1 MLRFLPAPLKGI
13 LISLFYGINTIFWT
27 IPILVFALLKLI
39 IPWTPW
45 RKICSWAILIMADAW
60 IIGNV
65 FMIHQLNRFE
75 IKLIG
80 EAELETNDWY
90 LVIANHQSWV
100 DILAIQEAFR
110 GKIPFLKFFLKQ
122 ELIYIPFLG
131 LAWWAL
137 DFPFM
142 KRYSKSTL
150 KKKPHLRG
158 KDIETTREACEK
170 FKYLP
175 ISVVNFVEGTRYTD
189 EKSARQGDAY
199 QHLLRPRSGGI
210 GYVMTML
217 GEQIHYI
224 LNLTIHYPNGKMTYW
239 DYVTGRINKIE
250 IHIKSIEVDDSLR
263 GNYIEDSVFRASFQT
278 WLTAQWQEK
287 DVLLKSLHDKR

>member
-1 MLRFLPAPLKGI
+1 M
-13 LISLFYGINTIFWT
+13 SLFYGINTIFWT
-27 IPILVFALLKLI
+27 LPILVFAILKLI
-39 IPWTPW
+39 VPWTPW
-45 RKICSWAILIMADAW
+45 RKLCSWFILKIADAW
-60 IIGNV
+60 IFGNV
-65 FMIHQLNRFE
+65 FMIHQLNRFKVE
-75 IKLIG
+75 LIG
-80 EAELETNDWY
+80 EADLQTNDWY

-110 GKIPFLKFFLKQ
+110 NKIPFLKFFLKQ

-158 KDIETTREACEK
+158 KDIETTRMACEK
-170 FKYLP
+170 FKHLP
-175 ISVVNFVEGTRYTD
+175 ISVVNFVEGTRFEP
-189 EKSARQGDAY
+189 EKANRQGNAY
-199 QHLLRPRSGGI
+199 RNLLRPRSGGI

-224 LNLTIHYPNGKMTYW
+224 LNLTIHYPEGKFTYW
-239 DYVTGRINKIE
+239 DYVTGQLSTIE
-250 IHIKSIEVDDSLR
+250 IHIQSIEVDDSLR
-263 GNYIEDSVFRASFQT
+263 GNYIEDPSFRASFQT
-278 WLTAQWQEK
+278 WLSEQWVDKDDLIDSLNAKRQVAQPDDQ
-287 DVLLKSLHDKR
+287 